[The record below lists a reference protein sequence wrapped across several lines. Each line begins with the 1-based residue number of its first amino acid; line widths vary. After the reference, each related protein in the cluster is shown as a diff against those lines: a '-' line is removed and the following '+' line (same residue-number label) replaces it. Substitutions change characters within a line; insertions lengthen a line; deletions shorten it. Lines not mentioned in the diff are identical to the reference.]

1 MNSSYFTE
9 YLTKEL
15 GISYEVEFINMSFKD
30 KNLEENYQ
38 ESNLSYNSNYFVF
51 SIFFQ
56 ISFLSLILIL
66 IFYYKSL
73 FSCYIVLIIGWIIEI
88 ILVILLAV
96 YKKNYKASQTI
107 SICRF
112 ILIYLCFIIIISIPL
127 NCLMP
132 IETKMNI
139 LNSFIMIIFLFLIY
153 FLNYNLLIFTT
164 VTLINSF
171 LIFYLQYGLEI
182 PFSQKAIEL
191 VGSIIFHVFIMILI
205 KNESSKKR
213 KCFLENYNNKCT
225 IEHYKELLNLMKS
238 FVVLV
243 KKNKVICANNF
254 AISYFEKKEKENII
268 ENKEKLVSI
277 EETTKKSFI
286 NSYFES
292 LTSNS
297 IIKTNSNFSEGDN
310 IFQNLFSNRINS
322 KNFIEIGNFCSS
334 HDMNSFQIYSK
345 RINEEVVEILMNE
358 IGEIKNDKNLKI
370 ENIKK
375 QNKLGKIAHEFKTP
389 LLTII
394 SIINKINEKQNIN
407 DENQIKSDLNKILNL
422 SNYIFVLINDIIL
435 FDSNSDLKS
444 SKTEINLREIM
455 IFTYNVLKT
464 LIECNEI
471 KSNNIVPKMVF
482 DDRINDLMII
492 SDENRLKQIILN
504 FVSNAFKFTKYGS
517 IFLEAKYVKEFNRV
531 EVSVE
536 DTGLGI
542 KDEDLHLIFR
552 ENTLLNN
559 DIEYTS
565 KGSGLG
571 LSITKNLAIAL
582 NHQIDFESKYGK
594 GSKFYILMECYEKNK
609 YNPSL
614 LRSQTTMIPDNFE
627 DENKYFNE
635 KSKTIMSNLFK
646 SKLKKDFKK
655 INTVKYENIYNS
667 SRLEFENNNS
677 SIILFQNNNTIIEED
692 SNITFKINNEKD
704 SNNTLKIP
712 YLNVKKNYSIK
723 KEGVNSVNNG
733 FSSKNLSFSK
743 IGLAPSSI
751 INSSYRSEK
760 KFIIIVVDDNKI
772 VRNGTVA
779 LIQTVLSDNQINDT
793 EILELSDGIELLYA
807 VINYGDKIKY
817 VFTDENMEYMN
828 GSEATRIIRNL
839 EKDKK
844 IKNFYI
850 VSTTAFEDNYH
861 KTRILN
867 SGVNLIITKPCC
879 KLEITKILNI

>member
-1 MNSSYFTE
+1 MMNSSYFTE

-15 GISYEVEFINMSFKD
+15 RISYEVEFINMSFKD
-30 KNLEENYQ
+30 KNLEEKYQ

-107 SICRF
+107 SLCRF

-552 ENTLLNN
+552 ENTQLNN

-594 GSKFYILMECYEKNK
+594 GSKFYILMECYE
-609 YNPSL
+609 
-614 LRSQTTMIPDNFE
+614 
-627 DENKYFNE
+627 
-635 KSKTIMSNLFK
+635 
-646 SKLKKDFKK
+646 
-655 INTVKYENIYNS
+655 
-667 SRLEFENNNS
+667 
-677 SIILFQNNNTIIEED
+677 
-692 SNITFKINNEKD
+692 
-704 SNNTLKIP
+704 
-712 YLNVKKNYSIK
+712 
-723 KEGVNSVNNG
+723 
-733 FSSKNLSFSK
+733 
-743 IGLAPSSI
+743 
-751 INSSYRSEK
+751 
-760 KFIIIVVDDNKI
+760 
-772 VRNGTVA
+772 
-779 LIQTVLSDNQINDT
+779 
-793 EILELSDGIELLYA
+793 
-807 VINYGDKIKY
+807 
-817 VFTDENMEYMN
+817 
-828 GSEATRIIRNL
+828 
-839 EKDKK
+839 
-844 IKNFYI
+844 
-850 VSTTAFEDNYH
+850 
-861 KTRILN
+861 
-867 SGVNLIITKPCC
+867 
-879 KLEITKILNI
+879 